1 MAATR
6 HRAPEEF
13 KIVLEPL
20 RAGGP
25 VEYRPGSEVRG
36 TLLVKVNTNR
46 HYSRIVINLVG
57 KGYVRWTKTSVHIT
71 GNNGISNFTTSIAQR
86 EANKLYI
93 DLSKSLWN
101 KVDAKEGYLPAGR
114 HSFPFQ
120 FVLPDGIP
128 SSHDSN
134 VKIPNSS
141 GAFFADN
148 GVGWTKYILHG
159 RIERDNDESHHHR
172 TEQSLTVKENVSID
186 APNAYLPIETRLIK
200 TAGCFSCISGSATIT
215 LTLPKTGFCIGEE
228 IPYRVTIENGS
239 GKIIEA
245 VASLEEHIVYHTTYR
260 KCYPKVILHGQV
272 NNGPVQPGHTT
283 VLSPEVQAFKIPTS
297 VILTRNSSII
307 KQSFMV
313 KVKVRIPR
321 VIGNPTI
328 KCPLSI
334 GNLPS
339 TSQQEPPTTGIAVAP
354 PPEYSSNGASG
365 STLDSVLHQ
374 AEPPSYRDADEKVTK
389 F

>member
-1 MAATR
+1 MATNGK
-6 HRAPEEF
+6 APEEF

-101 KVDAKEGYLPAGR
+101 KVDAKEGYLPAGSHR
-114 HSFPFQ
+114 FPFH

-128 SSHDSN
+128 SSHDSE
-134 VKIPNSS
+134 VHIPNSS
-141 GAFFADN
+141 GDFFSDN
-148 GVGWTKYILHG
+148 GAGHTNYILHG
-159 RIERDNDESHHHR
+159 RIERGYQESHHKIQK
-172 TEQSLTVKENVSID
+172 TVIVKENVSID
-186 APNAYLPIETRLIK
+186 APNAYLPVEKHLSK
-200 TAGCFSCISGSATIT
+200 TAGCFSCTSGSVAIT
-215 LTLPKTGFCIGEE
+215 LTLPKTGFSINEE
-228 IPYRVTIENGS
+228 IPYRITIENGS
-239 GKIIEA
+239 EKIIEA

-334 GNLPS
+334 GNLPPS
-339 TSQQEPPTTGIAVAP
+339 TEPPTALASR
-354 PPEYSSNGASG
+354 PEYSSNGDG
-365 STLDSVLHQ
+365 SVLHK
-374 AEPPSYRDADEKVTK
+374 AEPPDAFEKK
-389 F
+389 S